1 MIDPCLSLRAAFTLP
16 AKGRVTLAFATL
28 CPGSKDKPSAF
39 LERYDRPGSVLR
51 RFDFALTRARVS
63 ARYLGLSAG
72 QQNSVF
78 RLAGCLCYTGQP
90 MQFRYSAQNELP
102 LEKLHGLRISGKLP
116 LLLLE
121 CSGQATLDTADL
133 LLRAHALF
141 RMNGLRFDLALL
153 CSPASVQETSL
164 PQALSELCR
173 KSHSHEWLGKDGGI
187 HLLER
192 ERLSEEQVRLL
203 RAAARLALSSDE
215 GSLDEQL
222 ERLRFSLRKRP
233 GFFCRA
239 DKTKTALPAGEELRF
254 FNGYGGFTPNE
265 GDYQIVLAPGR
276 QTPAPWC
283 NPLCSQAFG
292 TLAGESG
299 LLFSY
304 ADGGQRGWLTRRSD
318 DSVCPRGQENFF
330 LRDEKQGLI
339 WSVTR
344 WPLGNGLPCRV
355 THRPG
360 ETRLRVRRIWRSVP
374 FELLYRSGSVLWRSG
389 LAASQ

>member
-1 MIDPCLSLRAAFTLP
+1 M
-16 AKGRVTLAFATL
+16 
-28 CPGSKDKPSAF
+28 
-39 LERYDRPGSVLR
+39 LR

-72 QQNSVF
+72 QQNSVS

-102 LEKLHGLRISGKLP
+102 LGKLHGLRISGKLP

-121 CSGQATLDTADL
+121 CSGQAALDTADL

-153 CSPASVQETSL
+153 CSPSSVQETSL

-215 GSLDEQL
+215 GALDEQL

-239 DKTKTALPAGEELRF
+239 DKTKTAMPAGEELRF

-276 QTPAPWC
+276 QTPRTLVQSAV
-283 NPLCSQAFG
+283 
-292 TLAGESG
+292 LAGLWHAG
-299 LLFSY
+299 RRKRAAFLLC
-304 ADGGQRGWLTRRSD
+304 GRRSTGMAD
-318 DSVCPRGQENFF
+318 PPFRRQRLSPRAGKF
-330 LRDEKQGLI
+330 L
-339 WSVTR
+339 S
-344 WPLGNGLPCRV
+344 
-355 THRPG
+355 PG
-360 ETRLRVRRIWRSVP
+360 
-374 FELLYRSGSVLWRSG
+374 
-389 LAASQ
+389 